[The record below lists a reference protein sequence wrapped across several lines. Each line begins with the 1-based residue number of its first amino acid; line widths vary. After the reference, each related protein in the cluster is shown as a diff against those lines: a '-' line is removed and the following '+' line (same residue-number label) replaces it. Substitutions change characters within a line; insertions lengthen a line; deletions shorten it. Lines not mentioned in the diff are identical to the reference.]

1 MRCWEEPLGRRGV
14 GALREERSQ
23 QVGKGCGSVGSCDSW
38 RRFDPEWTELEVR
51 EETCA
56 MTLTGIWLLP

>member
-51 EETCA
+51 EET
-56 MTLTGIWLLP
+56 